1 MSPELLALD
10 HSRLKNNRPTK
21 QSDCYAFGMVIYEVL
36 SGRAPFSPFN
46 HYIVIRKVVDGER
59 PERPKGVEGVW
70 FTDDL
75 WRMLSQSWAP
85 QPESR
90 PSVAAVLECLERVSR
105 GPDSPSLQLDGMD
118 GDGSDPA
125 SASSN
130 PRCFSTF
137 LRRILC

>member
-1 MSPELLALD
+1 M
-10 HSRLKNNRPTK
+10 
-21 QSDCYAFGMVIYEVL
+21 
-36 SGRAPFSPFN
+36 
-46 HYIVIRKVVDGER
+46 DGER

-75 WRMLSQSWAP
+75 WRMLSRCWAP

-90 PSVAAVLECLERVSR
+90 PSIAAVLECLERVSR
-105 GPDSPSLQLDGMD
+105 DPDSLSLQLVDED
-118 GDGSDPA
+118 DSNPA
-125 SASSN
+125 SDSSN

>member
-36 SGRAPFSPFN
+36 SGRAPFSRFN
-46 HYIVIRKVVDGER
+46 HYIVIRKIVDGER
-59 PERPKGVEGVW
+59 PERPKRVEGVW

-75 WRMLSQSWAP
+75 WRMLSQCWAP

-105 GPDSPSLQLDGMD
+105 DPDLPSLQLDEDDLGT
-118 GDGSDPA
+118 A

-130 PRCFSTF
+130 PRRFSTF
-137 LRRILC
+137 LRRVLC